1 MKKSVI
7 LVLMLSLVLSLSIFS
22 ESEYLPESGIV
33 SLKLREIS
41 SDDGV
46 NWLLNSW
53 KNSDRE
59 SSLRKF
65 VRTIQFDT
73 MGVSILPSQPGGG
86 RELLLA
92 INAANGFE
100 LTNLK
105 KVIQTRTSSDILK
118 QKYQSHTIYYN
129 DVPAEYN
136 AVAAVGNYVLI
147 GTSVTAIE
155 KAIGEDAFTENSQ
168 YKDAA
173 GKLSAD
179 EDVILF
185 GSNSSGQFAEF
196 LDPLQDKWRLT
207 LLLSADSLEWIG
219 SSFDVVESNTIKG
232 KIIFK
237 SKDSSGVDDVAD
249 DASFIGEAFKRKF
262 MAENIEYSSRVTVDG
277 TYVTLSFDCTGLE
290 PLWLKLFEDGAM
302 SVISP

>member
-1 MKKSVI
+1 
-7 LVLMLSLVLSLSIFS
+7 
-22 ESEYLPESGIV
+22 
-33 SLKLREIS
+33 
-41 SDDGV
+41 
-46 NWLLNSW
+46 
-53 KNSDRE
+53 
-59 SSLRKF
+59 
-65 VRTIQFDT
+65 
-73 MGVSILPSQPGGG
+73 MGVSILPSQPGGD

-92 INAANGFE
+92 INVGSSFN
-100 LTNLK
+100 LNSLK
-105 KVIQTRTSSDILK
+105 KVIQTETSSEVL
-118 QKYQSHTIYYN
+118 QQQYQSHTIYYN
-129 DVPAEYN
+129 DDPAEYN
-136 AVAAVGNYVLI
+136 AAAAVGSYVLI

-155 KAIGEDAFTENSQ
+155 KAIGENDFTQDGQ

-173 GKLSAD
+173 GKLSAE

-219 SSFDVVESNTIKG
+219 SSFDVADSNTIKG

-237 SKDSSGVDDVAD
+237 SKDSGGVDDVAD

-262 MAENIEYSSRVTVDG
+262 MAENIEYSSKVTVEG
-277 TYVTLSFDCTGLE
+277 TYVTLTFDVTGLE

-302 SVISP
+302 SVISPE